1 VPSRRQAVKVHC
13 GAISEEEYPDVG
25 RVVFTPTGVRTS
37 EVRVRKMEIKRVGE

>member
-1 VPSRRQAVKVHC
+1 VVARPQEKVPSRRQAVKVHC

-37 EVRVRKMEIKRVGE
+37 EERDH